1 MKFICDD
8 MLGKLAK
15 LLRAAGYD
23 TYYQKDIQD
32 HRLLRLAL
40 EEERVIVTKDRKL
53 IEVKTVP
60 SYILIGVD
68 NPLDQLEELR
78 QKAGLHFEKNRMFS
92 RCIECN
98 LVLALIEKEK
108 VKEKVYPYVYQTQE
122 KFWHCPGCDRIYW
135 AGTHIQRMREKFKST
150 GLTQGE

>member
-1 MKFICDD
+1 

-53 IEVKTVP
+53 VEVKSVP
-60 SYILIGVD
+60 SYILVGAD
-68 NPLDQLEELR
+68 KPLEQLEELR
-78 QKAGLHFEKNRMFS
+78 QKAGLHLEKRNVFS

-98 LVLALIEKEK
+98 AVLVSIEKDK

-135 AGTHIQRMREKFKST
+135 AGTHIQKMKEKFRNA
-150 GLTQGE
+150 GLIQGE